1 MSGRCGGYVYAWR
14 NGKVQPRR
22 HVIPRDPRT
31 PAQRRSRAA
40 FAKTSKA

>member
-1 MSGRCGGYVYAWR
+1 MDEGKIMSGRCGGYVYAWR

-31 PAQRRSRAA
+31 LAQ
-40 FAKTSKA
+40 